1 MTLTVQLT
9 VYLLCYQLTSN
20 KTTVIA
26 VILTNGLGVWLH
38 KNGLQG
44 HHISHPSI
52 TSCGRDILRTC
63 LLAKIGTRELL
74 QHIMESTDH
83 ITGID
88 EPIHTY
94 SMQQNPS

>member
-26 VILTNGLGVWLH
+26 IILTTGLGVWVH
-38 KNGLQG
+38 KHSLQG

-52 TSCGRDILRTC
+52 ASCGRDT
-63 LLAKIGTRELL
+63 
-74 QHIMESTDH
+74 
-83 ITGID
+83 
-88 EPIHTY
+88 
-94 SMQQNPS
+94 